1 MPVASIF
8 SAVAEDL
15 HKVEQALLSVAEV
28 EHAPISAL
36 LRHVLQTEGKRI
48 RPALVLLSGK
58 LGDYD
63 LERLVPLATAV
74 ELLHTATLVHD
85 DVIDNSHTRRGVP
98 TLNALVSS
106 RATILIGDYLFAQ
119 SAVFATKSNNL
130 RVMEL
135 FSRTLAKICDGEL
148 RNVSSSND
156 WRKTRAEYYRTIE
169 AKTAALFVAAT
180 QSGAILA
187 NLPEHEIQA
196 ISTYGY
202 NVGVAFQ
209 IVDDILDFIG
219 DEREM
224 GKPVGS
230 DLRQGTVTLPAM
242 YLIESFPND
251 GVLAGLFDD
260 SVDDAERERR
270 VRRIVE
276 MVVSSQA
283 IELAREE
290 ALSFVREAKDA
301 LSALSD
307 NAHRRSLLE
316 LADYIVER
324 TY

>member
-1 MPVASIF
+1 MAVASIF
-8 SAVAEDL
+8 SAVAEGV
-15 HKVEQALLSVAEV
+15 HRVEESLLSVAEV
-28 EHAPISAL
+28 EHPQISAL

-58 LGDYD
+58 LGDYNLD
-63 LERLVPLATAV
+63 RLVPLATAV

-98 TLNALVSS
+98 TLNSLISG

-119 SAVFATKSNNL
+119 SAVFATKSHNL

-156 WRKTRAEYYRTIE
+156 GSKSRSEYYRTIE

-187 NLPEHEIQA
+187 NLPEREIQA
-196 ISTYGY
+196 IGAYGY

-209 IVDDILDFIG
+209 IVDDILDFVG
-219 DEREM
+219 DERKM

-230 DLRQGTVTLPAM
+230 DLRQGTVTLPAIR
-242 YLIESFPND
+242 LAESFPDD
-251 GVLAGLFDD
+251 GILACIFED
-260 SVDDAERERR
+260 SIDDAERERR
-270 VRRIVE
+270 IKRVVE
-276 MVVSSQA
+276 MVVSSPA
-283 IELAREE
+283 IRLAREE
-290 ALSFVREAKDA
+290 ALSFIREAKDA
-301 LSALSD
+301 LDILPDSD
-307 NAHRRSLLE
+307 HKRSLLA

-324 TY
+324 AY

>member
-130 RVMEL
+130 RVMDL

-209 IVDDILDFIG
+209 VVDDILDFIG

-251 GVLAGLFDD
+251 GVLAGLFDE

-301 LSALSD
+301 LNALSD